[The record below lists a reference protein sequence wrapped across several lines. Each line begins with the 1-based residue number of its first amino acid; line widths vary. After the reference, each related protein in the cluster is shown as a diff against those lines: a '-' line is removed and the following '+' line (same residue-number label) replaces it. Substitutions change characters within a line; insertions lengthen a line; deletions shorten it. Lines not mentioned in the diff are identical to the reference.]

1 MDQETY
7 NRKLKA
13 RKESKI
19 RSFNRMKNR
28 QLSKRVGYDLMD
40 KSYNVR
46 EGVNKQS
53 RQRTT
58 THETAKGKVQH
69 LCMLLRYKS
78 YTEIIFIDGQGIA
91 DVFIPEIMRVY
102 EILESETDKKFTEKI
117 KKYPPGLEI
126 IPLKAED
133 VLKDDFCL

>member
-13 RKESKI
+13 RQESKI
-19 RSFNRMKNR
+19 RSYERHKNR
-28 QLSKRVGYDLMD
+28 QLSKRAGYDLMD

-46 EGVNKQS
+46 EGHCKLS
-53 RQRTT
+53 RHRTT
-58 THETAKGKVQH
+58 IHETAKSKVQH
-69 LCMLLRYKS
+69 LCMLLGYKS
-78 YTEIIFIDGQGIA
+78 YSEVILINGSIL
-91 DVFIPEIMRVY
+91 DVFIPEIMRDY
-102 EILESETDKKFTEKI
+102 EILESETLKEFNEKI
-117 KKYPPGLEI
+117 KKYPGELEI